1 VVPKLGSAA
10 PQGAV
15 KDFQGPQGPGQKKNS
30 LRHNHNLLTSSHWC
44 FKLETRFSNNFQTF
58 YTLIFQKRGLRRFR
72 RVSRHDFK
80 KLSTF

>member
-1 VVPKLGSAA
+1 EVPKLGSAA

-15 KDFQGPQGPGQKKNS
+15 KDFQGPQGPGKK
-30 LRHNHNLLTSSHWC
+30 LRHNLLKSFRCLKIVLNLKHD
-44 FKLETRFSNNFQTF
+44 FQTTFETF
-58 YTLIFQKRGLRRFR
+58 YTLTFQKRGLRRFQ

>member
-1 VVPKLGSAA
+1 GSQTGVRGPPGGREGFPGAA
-10 PQGAV
+10 TPRTI
-15 KDFQGPQGPGQKKNS
+15 FFII
-30 LRHNHNLLTSSHWC
+30 LRHNLLKSPLLVHD
-44 FKLETRFSNNFQTF
+44 FQTTFEIF

>member
-15 KDFQGPQGPGQKKNS
+15 KDFQGPRGPEKKKK
-30 LRHNHNLLTSSHWC
+30 LRHNLLKSPYWC
-44 FKLETRFSNNFQTF
+44 FKLKHDFQTTFETF
-58 YTLIFQKRGLRRFR
+58 YTLTFQVKGLRRFR